1 MHSFSVF
8 FDRFVLYSL
17 IACVMIVLCGTF
29 CIFASLLMKSKTSFG
44 SVVWMVGL
52 TMTILLSCFVR

>member
-17 IACVMIVLCGTF
+17 IACVMIVFCGTF
-29 CIFASLLMKSKTSFG
+29 CFFASFFMKFSTSFG

-52 TMTILLSCFVR
+52 TMIILLSCFVR